1 MRNAQQFILSAA
13 LALGASVLPLS
24 AHAASTWTASSCVSN
39 CAATGDAAPKV
50 SYSAYSAKVNLN
62 SSTGLY
68 AGTDAFAA
76 SGLQYWNGDGF
87 GVTAPGG
94 DSASPNHAL
103 DNFGYLDLILLKFE
117 DVVKL
122 SKVNIGWGPS
132 YDTDITVL
140 AYTGSTAG
148 VNVGETIKGKT
159 AADLAASNS
168 GWSLVK
174 SYPDLQADTNTDIN
188 GNGLTSSWWIISA
201 YNSEY
206 GGAATGSA
214 GTKAGLTMGKGTSTS
229 NTYGGYDFVKLYSV
243 TGDKVVT
250 TTPPGNRVPEPASLA
265 LSAVALLGM
274 VGLRRR
280 QQGQAR
286 D

>member
-1 MRNAQQFILSAA
+1 MRNAQQFIISTA
-13 LALGASVLPLS
+13 LALVASVLPLS

-39 CAATGDAAPKV
+39 CAATGDTAPKV

-62 SSTGLY
+62 SSTTLY
-68 AGTDAFAA
+68 SGTDAFAA
-76 SGLQYWNGDGF
+76 STLQYWSGDGF
-87 GVTAPGG
+87 GVAAPSG

-122 SKVNIGWGPS
+122 TSVNIGWGPS

-140 AYTGSTAG
+140 AYTGNTSG
-148 VNVGETIKGKT
+148 VNVADTIKGKT

-174 SYPDLQADTNTDIN
+174 SYADLQADTNTAIN
-188 GNGLTSSWWIISA
+188 ANGVTSSWWIISA

-206 GGAATGSA
+206 GGAATGAA
-214 GTKAGLTMGKGTSTS
+214 GTKPGLTMGKGTSTS

-243 TGDKVVT
+243 TGDKVT
-250 TTPPGNRVPEPASLA
+250 TTTPPPGNRVPEPASLA

-280 QQGQAR
+280 QGKAQ